1 MNKIIAIPLVLVLSS
16 CSSNQIKTSEAPL
29 QPSLIYQQASTPKA
43 ALVALELP
51 TQIKP
56 RVRHHSI
63 IDLSGS
69 ALPSVRET
77 DSNKKDDSPQHENL
91 LPRIA
96 RYIKKGIAS
105 WYGPGFHG
113 RKTAT
118 GEIFDMYEMTAAHK
132 TLPIPSYAQITNL
145 ENNKTVVVRINDR
158 GPYIGNRLL
167 DLSFAAAKKLGI
179 QHEGTGKVEIKAI
192 TPLQA
197 LPHIQKT
204 AESQHKKVYLQVG
217 SFGSQRKAIKLQDKI
232 AYHNLPEATIL
243 ASKHKKDTTYKV
255 QMGPIKSSDS
265 AEKLSYQL
273 AKIGIKA
280 PQFVT
285 QTAQN

>member
-1 MNKIIAIPLVLVLSS
+1 MNKTITIPLILALSG
-16 CSSNQIKTSEAPL
+16 CSSNQIITSEAPI
-29 QPSLIYQQASTPKA
+29 QIPSTYQQASTPKA
-43 ALVALELP
+43 TFVSLELP
-51 TQIKP
+51 NKLRPQT
-56 RVRHHSI
+56 RHHSI
-63 IDLSGS
+63 IELRGGY
-69 ALPSVRET
+69 LPDET
-77 DSNKKDDSPQHENL
+77 KTESIKVDSSPQQESL

-96 RYIKKGIAS
+96 RYLKKGIAS

-113 RKTAT
+113 RQTAT

-132 TLPIPSYAQITNL
+132 TLPIPSYAQVTNL
-145 ENNKTVVVRINDR
+145 ENNKTVIVRINDR
-158 GPYIGNRLL
+158 GPYVGNRLL
-167 DLSFAAAKKLGI
+167 DLSYAAAKKLGI

-197 LPHIQKT
+197 LPQIQKT

-232 AYHNLPEATIL
+232 ASHNLPEPTIL
-243 ASKHKKDTTYKV
+243 ASKRRFKV
-255 QMGPIKSSDS
+255 QMGPIKSSEN

-273 AKIGIKA
+273 ARLGIKD

-285 QTAQN
+285 ETRQN

>member
-1 MNKIIAIPLVLVLSS
+1 MNKIITLPLILVLSS
-16 CSSNQIKTSEAPL
+16 CSSNQIKTSEAPI
-29 QPSLIYQQASTPKA
+29 QTPLIYQQASTPKA
-43 ALVALELP
+43 DLIALELP
-51 TQIKP
+51 TQT
-56 RVRHHSI
+56 RHHSI
-63 IDLSGS
+63 IELKGNP
-69 ALPSVRET
+69 LL
-77 DSNKKDDSPQHENL
+77 HENNTDNIKSEEYAHKESW

-132 TLPIPSYAQITNL
+132 TLPIPSYAQVTNL

-158 GPYIGNRLL
+158 GPYVGNRLL
-167 DLSFAAAKKLGI
+167 DLSYAAAKKLGI

-197 LPHIQKT
+197 LPQIQKT
-204 AESQHKKVYLQVG
+204 AESQNKKVFLQVG
-217 SFGSQRKAIKLQDKI
+217 SFGSQRKALKLQGKI
-232 AYHNLPEATIL
+232 ASHNLPEATIL
-243 ASKHKKDTTYKV
+243 ASTHRKNTTYNV
-255 QMGPIKSSDS
+255 QMGPIKSTEN

-273 AKIGIKA
+273 ARMGIKT

>member
-1 MNKIIAIPLVLVLSS
+1 MNKIITLPLILALSG
-16 CSSNQIKTSEAPL
+16 CSSNQIKTSEAPI
-29 QPSLIYQQASTPKA
+29 QTPSTYQQTSTPKA
-43 ALVALELP
+43 ALVSLDLP
-51 TQIKP
+51 AQIKSQT
-56 RVRHHSI
+56 RHHSI
-63 IDLSGS
+63 IELSGNS
-69 ALPSVRET
+69 LFGWKDT
-77 DSNKKDDSPQHENL
+77 DNVKESSQQESL

-96 RYIKKGIAS
+96 RYLKKGIAS

-113 RKTAT
+113 KKTAT

-132 TLPIPSYAQITNL
+132 TLPIPSYAQVTNL

-158 GPYIGNRLL
+158 GPYVGNRLL
-167 DLSFAAAKKLGI
+167 DLSYAAAKKLGI
-179 QHEGTGKVEIKAI
+179 QSEGTGKVEIKAI

-217 SFGSQRKAIKLQDKI
+217 SFGSQRKALKLQDKI
-232 AYHNLPEATIL
+232 ASNNLPEATVL
-243 ASKHKKDTTYKV
+243 TSTHRKNTTYKV
-255 QMGPIKSSDS
+255 QLGPIKSTEN

-273 AKIGIKA
+273 ARIGIKD

-285 QTAQN
+285 ETRQN

>member
-1 MNKIIAIPLVLVLSS
+1 MNKIISILFILVLSG
-16 CSSNQIKTSEAPL
+16 CSSNQLKTSEAAIIETPL
-29 QPSLIYQQASTPKA
+29 ISQIASTPK
-43 ALVALELP
+43 P
-51 TQIKP
+51 TLASLTQNKHQI
-56 RVRHHSI
+56 RHHSI
-63 IDLSGS
+63 LELNRNS
-69 ALPSVRET
+69 LKTET
-77 DSNKKDDSPQHENL
+77 GANTTKKDDSSEKEGF

-96 RYIKKGIAS
+96 RYLKKGVAS
-105 WYGPGFHG
+105 WYGPGFQG

-132 TLPIPSYAQITNL
+132 TLPIPSYAEVTNL

-158 GPYIGNRLL
+158 GPYVGNRLL
-167 DLSFAAAKKLGI
+167 DLSYAAAQKLGI

-217 SFGSQRKAIKLQDKI
+217 SFGSERKALRLQDKI
-232 AYHNLPEATIL
+232 ASNNMPEPTII
-243 ASKHKKDTTYKV
+243 ASSQKRNKSYKV

-265 AEKLSYQL
+265 AKNLSYQL
-273 AKIGIKA
+273 AKLGINA
-280 PQFVT
+280 PQFI
-285 QTAQN
+285 TAAR